1 MKLFT
6 RKTAVKF
13 SPEFGKI
20 NQVTFYFFGL
30 KFWTENYLIEIE
42 PIKEEP
48 KYSYD
53 IEEMT
58 GYMEWRQKMHLMQL
72 DDDTFSQILHSRF

>member
-1 MKLFT
+1 MRLFT

-20 NQVTFYFFGL
+20 NQVTYYFLGV

-42 PIKEEP
+42 EKPEEL

-58 GYMEWRQKMHLMQL
+58 GYML
-72 DDDTFSQILHSRF
+72 

>member
-13 SPEFGKI
+13 SQEFGKI
-20 NQVTFYFFGL
+20 NQVTYYFLGV

-58 GYMEWRQKMHLMQL
+58 GYMEWRQKMHLMRL
-72 DDDTFSQILHSRF
+72 EDEEFMQIINTRF

>member
-13 SPEFGKI
+13 SQEFGKI
-20 NQVTFYFFGL
+20 NQVTYYFLGV

-53 IEEMT
+53 IKEMT
-58 GYMEWRQKMHLMQL
+58 GYMEWRQKMHLMRL
-72 DDDTFSQILHSRF
+72 EDEEFMQIINTRF

>member
-20 NQVTFYFFGL
+20 NQVSYYFLGL
-30 KFWTENYLIEIE
+30 IFWTENYLIEIE

-48 KYSYD
+48 KYSCD

-58 GYMEWRQKMHLMQL
+58 GYMEWRQKMHLMRL

>member
-13 SPEFGKI
+13 SQEFGKI
-20 NQVTFYFFGL
+20 NQVTYYFLGV

-42 PIKEEP
+42 EKPEEL

-58 GYMEWRQKMHLMQL
+58 GYMEWRQKMHLMRL

>member
-6 RKTAVKF
+6 RKTAVKL

-20 NQVTFYFFGL
+20 NQVTYYFLGL
-30 KFWTENYLIEIE
+30 RFWSENYLIEIE
-42 PIKEEP
+42 EKPEEL

-58 GYMEWRQKMHLMQL
+58 GYMEWRQKMHLMRL
-72 DDDTFSQILHSRF
+72 DDDKFSQILHSRF

>member
-20 NQVTFYFFGL
+20 NQVAYYFLGV

-42 PIKEEP
+42 EKPEEL

-58 GYMEWRQKMHLMQL
+58 GYMEWRQKMHLMRL

>member
-20 NQVTFYFFGL
+20 NQVTYYFLGV

-53 IEEMT
+53 IE
-58 GYMEWRQKMHLMQL
+58 
-72 DDDTFSQILHSRF
+72 